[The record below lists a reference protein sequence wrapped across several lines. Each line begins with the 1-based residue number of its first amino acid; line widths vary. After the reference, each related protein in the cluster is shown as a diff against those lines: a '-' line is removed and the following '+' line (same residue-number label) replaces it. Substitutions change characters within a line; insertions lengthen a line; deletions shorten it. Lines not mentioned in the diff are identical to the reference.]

1 MIILTGPNTALRET
15 LRHEIEK
22 QLRPELG
29 DLLTIHL
36 GGTPGRRTT
45 SAVIRLLNTPN
56 HSELRDGLP
65 LDFPND
71 HAIHHM
77 AGYALHATGS
87 VVVLAMNHGQDYSRL
102 ERPPLCDY
110 LDHAAAWPVGDADTF
125 VKNILNLWEE
135 NQREVARTY
144 RFGGTGYMDTG
155 GVMVVG
161 ERVNPFRPWQ
171 EVKTLEE
178 AVPLAFTSNQ
188 GCSFFLHEAL
198 RASGGRFYLTNA
210 LKTNNT
216 KLNRMMLAQE
226 LAYMEPRKIIAM
238 GSEAA
243 AALSEQRVDFVHT
256 NHPQYWKRFRNKDV
270 GELVELFRS
279 ASITTQKPV

>member
-1 MIILTGPNTALRET
+1 MIILEGPNTALRET

-29 DLLTIHL
+29 KLLTVHL
-36 GGTPGRRTT
+36 SGTPGFGTT
-45 SAVIRLLNTPN
+45 ASVVRLLNSPN

-65 LDFPND
+65 LRFPD
-71 HAIHHM
+71 HHPIHHM
-77 AGYALHATGS
+77 AGYALNATGTLLVHAINKAGEHPPAS
-87 VVVLAMNHGQDYSRL
+87 ELSDHLWHVEVWNGDCDIAVGYVLHVWK
-102 ERPPLCDY
+102 ERQKD
-110 LDHAAAWPVGDADTF
+110 
-125 VKNILNLWEE
+125 I
-135 NQREVARTY
+135 ARTY
-144 RFGGTGYMDTG
+144 RYGGSGHLEEG

-161 ERVNPFRPWQ
+161 ERVNPFRSRLNDAH
-171 EVKTLEE
+171 LEDW
-178 AVPLAFTSNQ
+178 APLAFTSNQ
-188 GCSFFLHEAL
+188 GCSFFLHGAL

-210 LKTNNT
+210 VKTLNK
-216 KLNRMMLAQE
+216 KLNRTLLAEE
-226 LAYMEPRKIIAM
+226 LDLMQPRKIIAM

-256 NHPQYWKRFRNKDV
+256 NHPQYWKRFRNNDV